1 MTGATPGPPDPRN
14 PVAIEED
21 LRRAVRPVDLDD
33 RGRPTSAPFHTRDM
47 SVDVASLAPLAATRA
62 RWPTRWIAITKCR
75 WYVERGYQPEHAPLE
90 DNMAHAIVP
99 GRISKG
105 KAREIANK
113 VTLMHA
119 PLAA

>member
-1 MTGATPGPPDPRN
+1 MTGAAPRTPDPGT
-14 PVAIEED
+14 PVALEED
-21 LRRAVRPVDLDD
+21 LRRAVRPVDLDE
-33 RGRPTSAPFHTRDM
+33 RRRPTSAPFYTRDM

-75 WYVERGYQPEHAPLE
+75 LYVERGYQPEHAPLK

-99 GRISKG
+99 GRLSKG

-113 VTLMHA
+113 VTVMWA